1 MPSATT
7 PSSRP
12 DAHRLTVDV
21 DGPHGQALRVI
32 ERTTAE
38 LTDADEG
45 GLAVT
50 LDELAVHLVHALI
63 AADLVHDP
71 ARILKLPASLSAD
84 DVTILQFEPA
94 VQHAG
99 AGSLVVQVP
108 PVIGG
113 DGLQD
118 HELTAMSALV
128 ALIGQLPPQ
137 QQSRVALWA
146 AGRWAH
152 DGVVVG

>member
-1 MPSATT
+1 MPPVPT
-7 PSSRP
+7 PSLKSPAGPPEWVRRSIVQ
-12 DAHRLTVDV
+12 AMAALDV
-21 DGPHGQALRVI
+21 DPATLKD
-32 ERTTAE
+32 
-38 LTDADEG
+38 TDGDP
-45 GLAVT
+45 LL
-50 LDELAVHLVHALI
+50 LDELAKAVASDLAEQDLI
-63 AADLVHDP
+63 HDP

-128 ALIGQLPPQ
+128 ALISQLPPDQ
-137 QQSRVALWA
+137 QYRVALWA

-152 DGVVVG
+152 DGVVIG